1 MPLSPLTFIQQTFR
15 NFKTTGAIAP
25 STRFLGQKM
34 ALSIPRP
41 VPEGFRVLE
50 VGPGTGPVT
59 REIVR
64 RMDGRGHLELWEI
77 SAHFCEFLKAMT
89 RREASFQRMGDR
101 ITVNQGDVREHRERH
116 AYDAIISGLPF
127 NCFSAEE
134 VRGFL
139 EHFRVL
145 LKPGGTLSWFEYVG
159 IRKLQAP
166 FVSAQRR
173 AQLRG
178 IHEVTHEFARKHQY
192 GQHIIPVNF
201 PPARVRHLRF
211 GND

>member
-1 MPLSPLTFIQQTFR
+1 MPLSPLTFIRQTFR
-15 NFKTTGAIAP
+15 DFRNTGALAP
-25 STRFLGQKM
+25 STRFLGRKM
-34 ALSIPRP
+34 ALVIPHP
-41 VPEGFRVLE
+41 VPDDFRVLE

-59 REIVR
+59 RELVK
-64 RMDGRGHLELWEI
+64 RMDGCGRLSLWEI
-77 SAHFCEFLKAMT
+77 SPHFCEFLRGMT
-89 RREASFQRMGDR
+89 AREPSFKKMRER
-101 ITVNQGDVREHRERH
+101 ITVNEGDVRSLNEPN

-127 NCFSAEE
+127 NCFSPGE

-139 EHFRVL
+139 DHFRTL
-145 LKPGGTLSWFEYVG
+145 LKPGGTLTWFEYVG

-166 FVSAQRR
+166 FVGSARR

-178 IHEVTHEFARKHQY
+178 IHEVTHEFVRKHQF

-211 GND
+211 DA